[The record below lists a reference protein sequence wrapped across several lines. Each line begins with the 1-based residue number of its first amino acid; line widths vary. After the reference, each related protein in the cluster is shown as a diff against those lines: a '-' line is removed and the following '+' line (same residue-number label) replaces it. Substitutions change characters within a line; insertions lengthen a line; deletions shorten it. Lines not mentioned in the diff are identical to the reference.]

1 MQLGILTAPFADTP
15 LEQELSIESKADKP
29 LNEAP

>member
-15 LEQELSIESKADKP
+15 LEAVADYAASAGKSVV
-29 LNEAP
+29 